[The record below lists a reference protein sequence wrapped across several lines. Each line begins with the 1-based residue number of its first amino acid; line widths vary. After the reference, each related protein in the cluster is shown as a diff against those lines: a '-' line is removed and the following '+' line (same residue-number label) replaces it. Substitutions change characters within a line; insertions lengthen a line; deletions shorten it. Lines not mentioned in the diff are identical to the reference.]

1 MNCIMGTEVQL
12 TLSMDTY
19 NQSQRKT
26 RQIEDFLDA
35 KELEE
40 AVDDVSG
47 SEIEEGEAAYTEY
60 LAGRDSG
67 KSLDELKAELS

>member
-1 MNCIMGTEVQL
+1 V
-12 TLSMDTY
+12 DTY

-35 KELEE
+35 LEQEE
-40 AVDDVSG
+40 AADDVPV
-47 SEIEEGEAAYTEY
+47 SEIEAGEAAYQEY

-67 KSLDELKAELS
+67 KSLEELKAELD

>member
-1 MNCIMGTEVQL
+1 
-12 TLSMDTY
+12 MDTY

-35 KELEE
+35 LEQE
-40 AVDDVSG
+40 ETVDDVPR
-47 SEIEEGEAAYTEY
+47 SELEAGEAAYQEY

-67 KSLDELKAELS
+67 KSLEELKAELG

>member
-1 MNCIMGTEVQL
+1 
-12 TLSMDTY
+12 MDTY

-35 KELEE
+35 LEQEE
-40 AVDDVSG
+40 ATDDVPV
-47 SEIEEGEAAYTEY
+47 SEIEEGEAAYQEY

-67 KSLDELKAELS
+67 KSYDNSKFKMQNSK